1 MSGDDERVVVVGDKH
16 GKYNNKKRRRKRRAF
31 TDVQLRRRF
40 LCQYYFDF
48 GCVRTQNDG

>member
-1 MSGDDERVVVVGDKH
+1 MSGDDEEWLWWVINTA
-16 GKYNNKKRRRKRRAF
+16 KYNNKKRRRKRRAF